1 MPPDVNEVPV
11 SRSDGDVLVRR
22 ATEADIP
29 HIRAVLAATW
39 RDTYGAF
46 VPIDAIERTTAAWHA
61 PPVLVAEL
69 ANPSTYT
76 AVAEDASGI
85 VGMVTAHDRTD
96 AVEITRLYVLPG
108 TQRRGIGGRLLAL
121 ALAAFPTRTLAWL
134 GVEKQNPK
142 GRAFYTKAGFV
153 AVREQ
158 SVEAFGTTLQLI
170 VMERHEAGE

>member
-1 MPPDVNEVPV
+1 MPRDVIATPTAPF
-11 SRSDGDVLVRR
+11 DGDVEIRR
-22 ATEADIP
+22 ATKADIP
-29 HIRAVLAATW
+29 GIRAALANTW

-46 VPIDAIERTTAAWHA
+46 VPLEAIERTTAAWHA
-61 PPVLVAEL
+61 PAVLAAEL
-69 ANPSTYT
+69 VDPSTFM

-108 TQRRGIGGRLLAL
+108 TQRRGIGGRLLVV

-142 GRAFYTKAGFV
+142 GRAFYVKAGFV

-158 SVEAFGTTLQLI
+158 SVEAFGTTLRLI
-170 VMERHEAGE
+170 IMERDEAGE

>member
-1 MPPDVNEVPV
+1 
-11 SRSDGDVLVRR
+11 VLVRR